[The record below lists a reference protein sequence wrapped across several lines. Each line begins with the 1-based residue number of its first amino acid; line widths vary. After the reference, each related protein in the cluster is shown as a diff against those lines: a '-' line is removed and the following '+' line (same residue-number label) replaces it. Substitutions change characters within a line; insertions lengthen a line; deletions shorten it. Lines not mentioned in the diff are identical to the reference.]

1 MKAVRYGANGL
12 ATLVIGFLLSRYISN
27 LPYEFP
33 PLPASIA
40 FVMRALHI
48 DTVKNADDIETIGL
62 ISIIVVSLIVAA
74 LLVWALNRLIR
85 RWQLAHRS

>member
-1 MKAVRYGANGL
+1 MKIVRYGTNVL
-12 ATLVIGFLLSRYISN
+12 ATLAIGFLLSRYISN

-40 FVMRALHI
+40 FAMRALHI

-62 ISIIVVSLIVAA
+62 VIIIVASLIVAA
-74 LLVWALNRLIR
+74 LLVWALNRLLR
-85 RWQLAHRS
+85 HWQPAHRS